1 MPLDRFAAGLCLL
14 FLATHGQA
22 ALYKWVDEKGRV
34 QYSDRPPTE
43 KDKNAVQMTNRGIV
57 VKKLDP
63 AASEEQKKAR
73 DEELARKRQ
82 EEAKAA
88 EQRRQDRALLL
99 SFSSPLEID
108 MKRDREVQGIET
120 SIANLREQGR
130 TAHERAGETRRR
142 IDLYSQRGTPATD
155 ALKEDLR
162 REQAQ
167 VKLIDEEIERRGQE
181 ILATRSKYE
190 ELKKRYQELREEQS
204 ANAAPAAAAIPA
216 PPKK

>member
-14 FLATHGQA
+14 LVAISAQA

-34 QYSDRPPTE
+34 QYSDRPPNE
-43 KDKNAVQMTNRGIV
+43 KSNNAVQMTNRGIV
-57 VKKLDP
+57 VKKLDT
-63 AASEEQKKAR
+63 AVSEEQKKAR
-73 DEELARKRQ
+73 DEELAHTRQ

-108 MKRDREVQGIET
+108 MKRDRELHGIET

-130 TAHERAGETRRR
+130 AAQQRAGETRRR
-142 IDLYSQRGTPATD
+142 IDIYGQRGAPASD

-162 REQAQ
+162 REEAQ
-167 VKLIDEEIERRGQE
+167 VKLIDEEIERRRQE
-181 ILATRSKYE
+181 MIATRSKYE
-190 ELKKRYQELREEQS
+190 GLKKRYQELREDQS
-204 ANAAPAAAAIPA
+204 ANAAPAATPVPA
-216 PPKK
+216 PSDK